1 MKCTPVF
8 LALLLLPVMSAPADE
23 FHGAQW
29 LRDPRAA
36 GHQIVDLLRR
46 EREKPPRLKGPRNL
60 HTLLRREITLREKP
74 AGALLT
80 ITADDYAH
88 FFVNGF
94 KAVQG
99 PEPGYPFAHPYYHLD
114 ITPFFDAGVN
124 CLAAHVYYQGLVN
137 RVWNSA
143 DNRSGFMMALEIRYA
158 DGGVERFVSDESWRC
173 LPLMAF
179 ESKETIGYQT
189 QFLENID
196 MRLVPNGWRM
206 AGFDDASWGRPVA
219 ERQDHA
225 LVRQITQPLEC
236 RRMAPVVA
244 KDLGG
249 GRFFYDFGQVI
260 VGHTRVRAKGP
271 EGHVITVR
279 HGEELSAPDTVR
291 FEMRANCRYEEKPI
305 LSGLDETVEFY
316 DYRTFRYVEILDAP
330 AVPEVWVEVR
340 HHPFDQRLASFSS
353 SDGGLEQV
361 WAICRNGVQ
370 MGSQGGFL
378 DCPSREKGQYL
389 GDAVIAARSH
399 LWLTADPTL
408 TRKALHDFALSQR
421 ICPGM
426 MAVAPGS
433 FMQEIAEYP
442 LQYPLLLR
450 EYYWMTGDRDFS
462 EAMVDAAFGPL
473 FGYYAGFENRAG
485 LLEGISRPH
494 EKWLVVDWPA
504 GMRDGFDY
512 DYAENRA
519 NAVLNGFYYGALRAA
534 AALSRDLGRDGGV
547 YDARAERVASGFAS
561 QLADPATG
569 LYLDAPGSAHSSL
582 HANAI
587 PLAFGLH
594 AGADREKMLAF
605 IREKRLSCG
614 VYIAPYVIEAC
625 FRNGAPDLGYALLS
639 SDDERSW
646 REMLRHGA
654 TTCMEAWGPDQ
665 KANASWCHPWS
676 SSPVYLLP
684 EQVFGLSPAGPGWT
698 RLRVAP
704 PGVADLPEMTLR
716 APLPGGRS
724 IIIRHSPGGH
734 YVVSVP
740 AGLPVDVVETE
751 GVTVMVKETAS
762 LGSPELA
769 PELAELME
777 RCGWAGRVG
786 AGAGI
791 LVSVPLQR
799 LWLIEGGRPVWQAD
813 CATASAGVGFVEGSG
828 QTPTGWHRVSE
839 KFGDG
844 APWGQ
849 VFRSR
854 AATKE
859 VWKPGAKS
867 NEDLVL
873 TRLLWLEGLEPGINL
888 GKDAKGRV
896 VDSKRRHIYLHGT
909 NGEAQIGKPSS
920 HGCIRLLN
928 DDIIVLFDRTPVGT
942 PVHIAD

>member
-1 MKCTPVF
+1 MRSMLPFLVLCLAPVTT
-8 LALLLLPVMSAPADE
+8 VPADE
-23 FHGAQW
+23 FDGAQW

-36 GHQIVDLLRR
+36 GHNIIDYLRR
-46 EREKPPRLKGPRNL
+46 EREKPPKPKGPKNL

-74 AGALLT
+74 AAAVLT
-80 ITADDYAH
+80 VTADDYAH
-88 FFVNGF
+88 FYVNGY

-99 PEPGYPFAHPYYHLD
+99 PESGYPFAHPYYHLD
-114 ITPFFDAGVN
+114 ITPFFEKGVN
-124 CLAAHVYYQGLVN
+124 CLAAHVYYQGLLN

-143 DNRSGFMMALEIRYA
+143 DNRSGFMMALDIRYP
-158 DGGVERFVSDESWRC
+158 DGGTERHVTDGSWRC
-173 LPLMAF
+173 FPLMAF
-179 ESKETIGYQT
+179 ESEETTGYQT

-196 MRLVPNGWRM
+196 MRLVPQGWRM
-206 AGFDDASWGRPVA
+206 AGFDDSAWQRPA
-219 ERQDHA
+219 TGRQDHVF
-225 LVRQITQPLEC
+225 VRQITPPLE
-236 RRMAPVVA
+236 RHRVVPAVA

-260 VGHTRVRAKGP
+260 VGHTRVRTKSAS
-271 EGHVITVR
+271 GHVMTVR

-291 FEMRANCRYEEKPI
+291 FEMRAKCRYEEKVT
-305 LSGLDETVEFY
+305 LSGRDETVEFY
-316 DYRTFRYVEILDAP
+316 DYRTFRYMEILDAP
-330 AVPEVWVEVR
+330 AAPEVWVEVR
-340 HHPFDQRLASFSS
+340 HHPFNPGLAAFSS
-353 SDGGLEQV
+353 GDREMGRV
-361 WAICRNGVQ
+361 WDICRNGVW

-389 GDAVIAARSH
+389 GDAVITARSH

-433 FMQEIAEYP
+433 FMQEIAEYS

-450 EYYWMTGDRDFS
+450 EYYWMTGDRAFAES
-462 EAMVDAAFGPL
+462 TMDAVFGPL
-473 FGYYAGFENRAG
+473 FGYFAGFENRAG
-485 LLEGISRPH
+485 LLEGISKPH
-494 EKWLVVDWPA
+494 EKWVLIDWPEN
-504 GMRDGFDY
+504 MRDEY
-512 DYAENRA
+512 DYEYGANRA
-519 NAVLNGFYYGALRAA
+519 NAVLNGFYYGALRTA
-534 AALSRDLGRDGGV
+534 AALSRDLGRDGGA
-547 YDARAERVASGFAS
+547 YDARAEKVAAGFAA

-569 LYLDAPGSAHSSL
+569 LYLDAPGSRHSSL
-582 HANAI
+582 HANAV
-587 PLAFGLH
+587 PLSFGLH

-646 REMLRHGA
+646 KEMLRHGA
-654 TTCMEAWGPDQ
+654 TTCMEAWGPEQ
-665 KANASWCHPWS
+665 KWNTSWCHPWS

-684 EQVFGLSPAGPGWT
+684 EQVFGLTPAGPGWT
-698 RLRVAP
+698 GLRAAP
-704 PGVADLPEMTLR
+704 PRIADLPEMTLR

-724 IIIRHSPGGH
+724 VIIRHSPGGQ

-740 AGLPVDVVETE
+740 AGLPVEVVETE
-751 GVTVMVKETAS
+751 GVTVMVKEVAS
-762 LGSPELA
+762 LGRPELTPELA
-769 PELAELME
+769 GLME
-777 RCGWAGRVG
+777 RSGWAAR
-786 AGAGI
+786 AGDGTGI
-791 LVSVPLQR
+791 LVSVPMQR

-813 CATASAGVGFVEGSG
+813 CATAAAGTGFVEGSG

-839 KFGDG
+839 KFGEG

-859 VWKPGAKS
+859 IWKPGRESK
-867 NEDLVL
+867 EDLVL
-873 TRLLWLEGLEPGINL
+873 TRLLWLEGLEPGVNL

-896 VDSKRRHIYLHGT
+896 VDSKQRHIYLHGT
-909 NGEAQIGKPSS
+909 NGEAQIGTPSS
-920 HGCIRLLN
+920 HGCVRLLN
-928 DDIIVLFDRTPVGT
+928 DDVIILFDRIPEGAPVY
-942 PVHIAD
+942 IAG